1 MAVVSSNLAKMLLAI
16 AMKLVTTQVLEE
28 LLVLLL
34 ENLAKLTNSTVDDE
48 LVDLVRKQL
57 GQAALNKNDPAAAG

>member
-1 MAVVSSNLAKMLLAI
+1 MVTSNLAKMLLAI

-57 GQAALNKNDPAAAG
+57 GHAAENKSDPAAAG